1 MICKSAIAASVFFF
15 AMHVGMAS
23 GRMVSWQ
30 DAAQPSSQ
38 AQNPAPVASG
48 RPAPSPSSSS
58 SSAPAKPKSKK
69 TWTNDN
75 VGDANGTISVVGSA
89 NSGSLASKASK
100 PSPKG
105 VTSASVDPKVVASLR
120 EQLHRLQAQLNIVE
134 KQYSDLKAQSRG
146 ESKSA
151 GGLQANTYNYD
162 SSSVEEQ
169 LRHLQD
175 KKKRIEDTIDQL
187 LDAARKAGIEPGDL
201 R

>member
-1 MICKSAIAASVFFF
+1 MIRKSAIAASVFFF

-30 DAAQPSSQ
+30 DASQPSSQ
-38 AQNPAPVASG
+38 VQSPAPVAS
-48 RPAPSPSSSS
+48 ATSTPSSSS
-58 SSAPAKPKSKK
+58 SPSAPAKPKSKK

-89 NSGSLASKASK
+89 NSGSPASKASK
-100 PSPKG
+100 PSSKG
-105 VTSASVDPKVVASLR
+105 ATSASVDPKVVASLR

-146 ESKSA
+146 ESKNA

-175 KKKRIEDTIDQL
+175 KKKRIEDTMDQL
-187 LDAARKAGIEPGDL
+187 LDAARKVGIEPGDL

>member
-1 MICKSAIAASVFFF
+1 MIRKSAIAASAFFF
-15 AMHVGMAS
+15 AIHVGMAS

-30 DAAQPSSQ
+30 DAAQPSAP
-38 AQNPAPVASG
+38 AQNPAPVAS
-48 RPAPSPSSSS
+48 ATSASSSS
-58 SSAPAKPKSKK
+58 SSSSSPAKPKSKK

-89 NSGSLASKASK
+89 NSGSPGGKASK
-100 PSPKG
+100 PSLKG
-105 VTSASVDPKVVASLR
+105 ATSASVDPKVVASLR

-175 KKKRIEDTIDQL
+175 KKKRIEDTMDQL